1 MNVLFKCLFNGSFPY
16 SVYKCEL
23 IHTLELQDLVVL
35 GWMDPTTTKLWS
47 SRDGVNSCTM
57 AGPSTQCHIH
67 DVSCGLLT
75 KKMDKWAVDWISVT
89 KFGCTHHLTRRSMH
103 RCRFS
108 CEYHLI
114 PAVTHKIEEM
124 YVFGLFQ
131 CIAKWVLINV
141 VGEKLPWVNN
151 TAKKRMFSWKLLKK
165 KNKTVPFVSF
175 KRGIKGCQQWHV
187 RKEIHCSKQSWFWQ
201 WSPTV

>member
-1 MNVLFKCLFNGSFPY
+1 MCYLCLFNGSFPY
-16 SVYKCEL
+16 SVYTVNVNSVYKCEL

-47 SRDGVNSCTM
+47 GRDGVNSCTM

-75 KKMDKWAVDWISVT
+75 KKMDNWAVDWISVT

-108 CEYHLI
+108 WKNHLI

-124 YVFGLFQ
+124 YVFGVFQ
-131 CIAKWVLINV
+131 CTAKWVLINV

-165 KNKTVPFVSF
+165 KRIKQCCLSASKEGLKVVSN
-175 KRGIKGCQQWHV
+175 GMWG
-187 RKEIHCSKQSWFWQ
+187 RK
-201 WSPTV
+201 SPLQ